1 MDSNSVSK
9 INKLINLSAEKKF
22 DLRNKKNLTSL
33 DLSDLKKIDQNI
45 RGKYQKQL
53 VKNLKTK
60 DKKNHKKYLN

>member
-53 VKNLKTK
+53 VKILKPK
-60 DKKNHKKYLN
+60 IKKSQKIS